1 MASKI
6 KKNFGASIIGTLDI
20 DENGILTVDVED
32 VGAVV
37 LSEFISE
44 FNGKDVKINVSY
56 SQKDS

>member
-20 DENGILTVDVED
+20 GKNGILTVDVD
-32 VGAVV
+32 DIGTVI
-37 LSEFISE
+37 LSDFISE

-56 SQKDS
+56 SQEDT

>member
-20 DENGILTVDVED
+20 GGNGILTVDVD
-32 VGAVV
+32 DIGTVI
-37 LSEFISE
+37 LSDFISE

-56 SQKDS
+56 SQEDT

>member
-20 DENGILTVDVED
+20 GENGILTVDVD
-32 VGAVV
+32 DIGTVV
-37 LSEFISE
+37 LSDFISE

-56 SQKDS
+56 SQEDA